1 MTITPAGS
9 IVRIVPLSIYRGCTF
24 VRATS
29 TVQVHNDRVIVT
41 EWRFAPGADTGH
53 HVHAHDYIVVP
64 LTTGTLRL
72 VEADGVRDA
81 ALQAGI
87 SYARP
92 AGVSHNVINANAHE
106 FRFVEIE
113 LK

>member
-1 MTITPAGS
+1 MK
-9 IVRIVPLSIYRGCTF
+9 
-24 VRATS
+24 ATS
-29 TVQVHNDRVIVT
+29 TVQVENERVIVT
-41 EWRFAPGADTGH
+41 EWRFLPGADTGY
-53 HVHAHDYIVVP
+53 HVHAHDYVVVP

-72 VEADGVRDA
+72 EDAGGANEA
-81 ALQAGI
+81 ALVAGA

-92 AGVSHNVINANAHE
+92 AGVAHNVINVNSYE